1 PEALSKGRR
10 IGEARLAEHL
20 GRTDPQKRLLSQSE
34 KKRDKGQR
42 QSARGGRVARLKG
55 MDFGQRRNRHTA
67 SERGVQS
74 IRAGCERVLGNP
86 AVSAQDH
93 AAGCRL
99 AGLGQRFGQPS
110 LNPRDLMAQRQKRLP
125 RRGDLRH
132 DVLRK
137 QGICSCYVLIDSRA
151 CPKSQADSARIY
163 SSAAAPFGGALVSPV
178 YRFGPKTLETAM
190 PSGYMGRQKDEKWP
204 ASTRPATGK
213 TSFPPRSTRWSCS
226 RSRLTPICPKSS

>member
-10 IGEARLAEHL
+10 LGGARLAEHL

-34 KKRDKGQR
+34 KKRAKGQR
-42 QSARGGRVARLKG
+42 QPARGGRVARLKG
-55 MDFGQRRNRHTA
+55 MDFGQRRKRHTA

-86 AVSAQDH
+86 AVAAQDH

-137 QGICSCYVLIDSRA
+137 EGICSCYVPIDSRA
-151 CPKSQADSARIY
+151 YPKCQADSARIY
-163 SSAAAPFGGALVSPV
+163 SSAAAPFGGALVSLV
-178 YRFGPKTLETAM
+178 YRFDPKALETAM
-190 PSGYMGRQKDEKWP
+190 PSGYMGRQR
-204 ASTRPATGK
+204 TRNG
-213 TSFPPRSTRWSCS
+213 PPLQNPQLAR
-226 RSRLTPICPKSS
+226 P